1 MSVHIGEE
9 IERRRTAT
17 GMSKTRLAELLGC
30 DRSHVY
36 TIIASPTLD
45 SGLIK
50 LASRALSF
58 NFFKL
63 LAEDLEEGSI
73 SLGPSGSL
81 SEPAAVYGR
90 RPAERSTL
98 RVVIEVDPSDAAAQA
113 AALRMAQDMQRT
125 NPAPDRDKE
134 R

>member
-9 IERRRTAT
+9 IERRRLAT
-17 GMSKTRLAELLGC
+17 GMSKTRLAELVGC

-63 LAEDLEEGSI
+63 LAEDLEEGASV
-73 SLGPSGSL
+73 GSSTL
-81 SEPAAVYGR
+81 SEPPAVYGR

-125 NPAPDRDKE
+125 SPAPDRDKE